1 MPIRVL
7 LLSFAFLL
15 FAVSRANAAFIYS
28 GGSYLQDF
36 NSLPNA
42 GGPFSW
48 NNDSTIAGWFSS
60 EAAYSIDNGS
70 LTGANQY
77 SYGSTGSSDRALGS
91 LTTNSN
97 PQIQFALQMQN
108 ATGQTIT
115 QFTLTFTGEQW
126 RGGGQARQNFLDFD
140 YRTDASSGINAAAGT
155 TVSELRV
162 GSLQTLGT
170 LDGNLAANR
179 TTLNQTVTGFTWNAG
194 EYLTL
199 RWTDNKL
206 AGANHGLAIDDL
218 TFATNIA
225 AVPEPSMLFGVILFP
240 FWKLRTR
247 RKVSR

>member
-1 MPIRVL
+1 MPIRPL
-7 LLSFAFLL
+7 LLSLPFLL
-15 FAVSRANAAFIYS
+15 FALAHANAAFIYN

-36 NSLPNA
+36 NSLPST
-42 GGPFSW
+42 GGPISW

-60 EAAYSIDNGS
+60 QATYSTDNGS
-70 LTGANQY
+70 STAANQY
-77 SYGSTGSSDRALGS
+77 SYGSTGNSDRAFGS
-91 LTTNSN
+91 LTTNST

-140 YRTDASSGINAAAGT
+140 YRLDATSGINAAAGT
-155 TVSELRV
+155 TVSQLRF

-179 TTLNQTVTGFTWNAG
+179 TILSQTVTGLTWNAG

-206 AGANHGLAIDDL
+206 AGANHGLGIDDL
-218 TFATNIA
+218 TFTTNVA
-225 AVPEPSMLFGVILFP
+225 AVPEPSILFGLTLVPIWRLS
-240 FWKLRTR
+240 R
-247 RKVSR
+247 RRSK